1 MKTFTAIVLVA
12 IVAVAIAKPLTRAL
26 TNRDNCG
33 TQKVSNLRIVN
44 GMNAYY
50 GQFPWQISLQ
60 FKITSNR
67 KMHVCGGSIIDDQWI
82 LTASHCFLN
91 SKDPAKYVVRIG
103 TFNQTAGSAE
113 PEAVEHDLDK
123 IIQHEGFKLILKI
136 RNDIAL
142 IKLSKPINFDN
153 EYVNT
158 VCMPTDSKFNNVDGS
173 ELVVSGWGDTLP
185 GSQTNVPDLLQWTK
199 LTAVNDD
206 VCAKEIGNLAGGL
219 DAEQMVCA
227 EKDDTSP
234 CQGDSGGPLVI
245 NEAEKSRQVQ
255 IGVVSF
261 GDANCDNAIPTV
273 FTRVTNYLDWIE
285 ENMKANM

>member
-1 MKTFTAIVLVA
+1 MGFSLRLNRFSVFFNYTMKTFTAIVLVA

-199 LTAVNDD
+199 LTPLHARETLEVLLSLTKPKRAARFKS
-206 VCAKEIGNLAGGL
+206 VLFLSEMPTATMPSQQC
-219 DAEQMVCA
+219 
-227 EKDDTSP
+227 SP
-234 CQGDSGGPLVI
+234 ESPTTWTG
-245 NEAEKSRQVQ
+245 SRR
-255 IGVVSF
+255 
-261 GDANCDNAIPTV
+261 T
-273 FTRVTNYLDWIE
+273 
-285 ENMKANM
+285 